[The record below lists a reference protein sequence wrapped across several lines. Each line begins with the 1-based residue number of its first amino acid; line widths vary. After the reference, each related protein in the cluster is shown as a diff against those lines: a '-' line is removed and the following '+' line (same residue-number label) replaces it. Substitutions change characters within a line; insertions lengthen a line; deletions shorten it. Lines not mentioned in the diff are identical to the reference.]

1 MKKAAIFFLALSAAF
16 SASAKSNE
24 INDISIKVKLCHNG
38 SAVIHEVWDVE
49 AAQGT
54 EIYLVRSNLG
64 DIEIPRFCVI
74 ENGKEFELEE
84 EWNPNRTLEE
94 KEGRCGILHKTNGV
108 ELCWGCAPYGHH
120 CFHAIYLMTNAVK
133 TMDDYDMLHLQLI
146 SDALS
151 SAPQHV
157 KVSFFPPAGY
167 KLDTLNTR
175 FWGFGFEG
183 TTGFADD
190 STVVFESTGPLKAN
204 HSVIALM
211 RFEKGLFESASVR
224 EGSFQ
229 DVLDKALEGASF
241 ADDEAEEDPWY
252 ALLISFLFTC
262 GLIYLIIVKPI
273 KSILKDPYKKKKVTR
288 KEKCKVLGCSPSK
301 VLWWRDLPYEGDL
314 PATAYTMVRLGEL
327 EDCSNLASALILRM
341 IYDGQLLVGKD
352 SKGKT
357 EISFAKDVD
366 LKSLGNVKG
375 DLLNMLKSASGE
387 DNVLQDRE
395 FSHWAIGSEDRIIKW
410 LKFCKEVGINS
421 LQKRKYLRQEKFTE
435 AGHQKARE
443 TLGFKKFLDDFTLVR
458 DKSSIEVHLWQEYLV
473 YAALFGMTEK
483 VAKELKDIDETM
495 AKEVMKTDFNTF
507 SDLTRISNSL
517 SAAISIARPYV
528 PTSHYSS
535 GGGSSYSGSSR
546 SGYGGHSSSSGG
558 HGYSSGGH
566 GGGFR

>member
-1 MKKAAIFFLALSAAF
+1 MKKAAIFLLALFAFF
-16 SASAKSNE
+16 SASANSNE
-24 INDISIKVKLCHNG
+24 INDISIKVRLCHNG

-64 DIEIPRFCVI
+64 DIEIPRFTVI

-157 KVSFFPPAGY
+157 KVSFFPPDGG

-241 ADDEAEEDPWY
+241 ADDEEKDDPWY
-252 ALLISFLFTC
+252 VIFSFFFTC
-262 GLIYLIIVKPI
+262 GLLYLIIVKPI
-273 KSILKDPYKKKKVTR
+273 KSILKDPYAKKKVTR
-288 KEKCKVLGCSPSK
+288 KEKRKVLGCSPSK
-301 VLWWRDLPYEGDL
+301 VMWWRDLPYDGDL
-314 PATAYTMVRLGEL
+314 PATAYTMVRLGEID
-327 EDCSNLASALILRM
+327 DCSNLASALILRM
-341 IYDGQLLVGKD
+341 IYDGQLLVGKN

-357 EISFAKDVD
+357 EISFANDVEPD
-366 LKSLGNVKG
+366 SLGNMKG
-375 DLLNMLKSASGE
+375 ELFRMLKSASGE
-387 DNVLQDRE
+387 DKVLQDRE
-395 FSHWAIGSEDRIIKW
+395 FSHWAIGGEDRIVKW

-421 LQKRKYLRQEKFTE
+421 LQKRKYLRKEKFTE
-435 AGHQKARE
+435 AGHMKARE

-473 YAALFGMTEK
+473 YAALYGMTEK

-495 AKEVMKTDFNTF
+495 AKEVMKTDFDTF
-507 SDLTRISNSL
+507 TDLTRISNSL

-546 SGYGGHSSSSGG
+546 SGYGGHSSSGGG